1 MKIVIRAGG
10 VGSRL
15 WPVSRQNE
23 PKQFHAL
30 VGDRTMLEDAI
41 DRVLPLVALEDI
53 FISTNTS
60 SEDIVRARHHEIP
73 DANIIVEPARK
84 DTAAAIGLESIVI
97 HKQDPDAVVASLGSD
112 HSVRKPNELRAVLTA
127 AEALV
132 QEHPEYIV
140 PIGIHPTQ
148 PDSGYGYI
156 QLGDVIDTHDRHQL
170 WAVERFTE
178 KPDTA
183 TAKQFLSE
191 GNYLWNANM
200 FVWKVSTIL
209 SLYEQHLPEMYAE
222 LMKIEAALGTPDE
235 KAVINA
241 VYPTLEKIAV
251 DYAIIEKTD
260 SIAALSADIGWNDIG
275 DWARLKDEIADNEAD
290 NVVLGAE
297 HVSHDSKN
305 VLVYSN
311 VKDKLVAI
319 IGVDNL
325 VVVET
330 DDVLLV
336 CDKYSS
342 PDVKKIVEELQSQKR
357 NDVL

>member
-15 WPVSRQNE
+15 WPVSRTNE

-30 VGDRTMLEDAI
+30 VSDRTMLEDAI
-41 DRVLPLVALEDI
+41 DRVLPLAALENI
-53 FISTNTS
+53 FISTNAN
-60 SEDIVRARHHEIP
+60 SEEIVRTRHHEIP
-73 DANIIVEPARK
+73 DHNIIVEPARK

-97 HKQDPDAVVASLGSD
+97 RKQDPEAIVASLGSD
-112 HSVRKPNELRAVLTA
+112 HSVRKPEELRAVLTA

-132 QEHPEYIV
+132 HKHPEYIV
-140 PIGIHPTQ
+140 PIGIHPTR

-156 QLGDVIDTHDRHQL
+156 QLGDVIDTEGKHQL

-209 SLYEQHLPEMYAE
+209 ALYEQHLPEMYAKLLE
-222 LMKIEAALGTPDE
+222 IEAALGTSEQD
-235 KAVINA
+235 KVIA
-241 VYPTLEKIAV
+241 DVYPQLEKIAV
-251 DYAIIEKTD
+251 DYAIIEKTGK
-260 SIAALSADIGWNDIG
+260 IAALSADIGWNDIG

-290 NVVLGAE
+290 NVVIGAE
-297 HVSHDSKN
+297 HVSRDSKN
-305 VLVYSN
+305 VLVYSAQ
-311 VKDKLVAI
+311 KDKLVAT
-319 IGVDNL
+319 IGVDN
-325 VVVET
+325 VVIVET

-342 PDVKKIVEELQSQKR
+342 PDVKKIVEELQSAKR
-357 NDVL
+357 DDVL